1 MAPPTAR
8 LELRL
13 YPADED
19 ALDRLIALLP
29 PGSTRTSA
37 IRTAVAEALDRR
49 ERRAEWSA
57 ARAERSGS
65 RKPAAR

>member
-49 ERRAEWSA
+49 ERRAERLASA
-57 ARAERSGS
+57 ENS
-65 RKPAAR
+65 KKHAAL